1 MLLVDGVIDDVR
13 TADTLTVAC
22 PEPLTVAGE
31 LGDMLGDHVDPG
43 LACPEAEA
51 TDGLGVSEAAID
63 PVFVAATE
71 GDPLADPVFTL
82 WAVPSPLELGEMTPD
97 GDPVT
102 VCPLHVIRGLGDT
115 VACADPVIPLGL
127 PVGVG

>member
-1 MLLVDGVIDDVR
+1 VLLVDGVIDALG
-13 TADTLTVAC
+13 TADTLTVGC

-31 LGDMLGDHVDPG
+31 LGEMVADTPPG

-51 TDGLGVSEAAID
+51 TDGLGVAEAPTD

-82 WAVPSPLELGEMTPD
+82 WAVPSPLELGVMTPD

-102 VCPLHVIRGLGDT
+102 VCPLHVIRGLGET
-115 VACADPVIPLGL
+115 VACADPLIPLGL

>member
-1 MLLVDGVIDDVR
+1 MLLVDGVIVVR
-13 TADTLTVAC
+13 TGDTLTVGC

-31 LGDMLGDHVDPG
+31 LGDMLEDPPPG

-51 TDGLGVSEAAID
+51 TDGLGVAEAATDELAVQALDGD
-63 PVFVAATE
+63 PVTE
-71 GDPLADPVFTL
+71 YVFTL
-82 WAVPSPLELGEMTPD
+82 WAVPSPLELGEVAPD

-102 VCPLHVIRGLGDT
+102 VCPLHVIRGLDDT
-115 VACADPVIPLGL
+115 VACADPLIPLGL

>member
-1 MLLVDGVIDDVR
+1 MG
-13 TADTLTVAC
+13 C

-31 LGDMLGDHVDPG
+31 LGEMLGDHPPG

-51 TDGLGVSEAAID
+51 TDGLGVAEAATD

-82 WAVPSPLELGEMTPD
+82 AVDCADADAQDPLGVTVPAPLELGEMTPD

-102 VCPLHVIRGLGDT
+102 VCPLHVIRGLGET
-115 VACADPVIPLGL
+115 VACADPLIPLGL